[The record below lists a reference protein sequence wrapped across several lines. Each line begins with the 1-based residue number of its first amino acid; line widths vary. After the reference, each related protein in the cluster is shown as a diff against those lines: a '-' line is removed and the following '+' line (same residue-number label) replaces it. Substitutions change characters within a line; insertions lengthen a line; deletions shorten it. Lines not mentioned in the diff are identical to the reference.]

1 MRHLR
6 ILSKSALVSTQFN
19 GRGIVIAMFP
29 CSFYLM
35 FRLFEDFEVV
45 LPSLLVR
52 DLSPVL
58 GIHTQNARRIQLV
71 FPLISKINIA

>member
-6 ILSKSALVSTQFN
+6 ILRKSVPVSTQFN
-19 GRGIVIAMFP
+19 GRGIVIALFP

-35 FRLFEDFEVV
+35 FRLLEDFEGD

-52 DLSPVL
+52 DWSHVL
-58 GIHTQNARRIQLV
+58 GIHTQTHT
-71 FPLISKINIA
+71 INISFDFKD